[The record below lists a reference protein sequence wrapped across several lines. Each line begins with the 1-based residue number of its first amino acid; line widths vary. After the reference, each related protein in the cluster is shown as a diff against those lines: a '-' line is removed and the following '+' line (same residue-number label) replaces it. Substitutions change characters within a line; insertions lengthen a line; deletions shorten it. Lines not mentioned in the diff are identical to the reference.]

1 MNNIIASASKIV
13 FILMAVASC
22 VAFFLGKLDQNNFM
36 ILSGAAFTFYFSNK
50 GDNSGNLPYLGK

>member
-1 MNNIIASASKIV
+1 MKNIISSASKIV

-36 ILSGAAFTFYFSNK
+36 ILSGAAFAFYFSNK
-50 GDNSGNLPYLGK
+50 GEGNQPFAGK